1 MRVRNTEAISAI
13 ERSSDKGM
21 TSSTGH
27 LLQFQGSALAKRLLR
42 WAGWQVRFE
51 GLPAMQGVVVGYP
64 HTSNWDFILMVMVK
78 WATGLQ
84 VKFLAKDSLFR
95 YPIFSSWLR
104 QLGGVAIDR
113 TAPNGVVGQLVQ
125 LMREHQMQQLP
136 LWLGV
141 APEGTRR
148 RTEGWKSGFYQLA
161 TQAGVPICV
170 LRIDWGAKTVD
181 LSQSL
186 TLSGEVEQDY
196 QRLAQ
201 AFAGVMGFHPHQA
214 APIRPLPSNPSASLG
229 DRES

>member
-1 MRVRNTEAISAI
+1 MAGSTEATSAT
-13 ERSSDKGM
+13 ERFSDKSM
-21 TSSTGH
+21 QATSGYP
-27 LLQFQGSALAKRLLR
+27 LQFQGSALAKRLLQ
-42 WAGWQVRFE
+42 WAGWRVHFE
-51 GLPAMQGVVVGYP
+51 GFPCLQGVVVGYP
-64 HTSNWDFILMVMVK
+64 HTSNWDFILMVTVK

-95 YPIFSSWLR
+95 FPIFSPWLR
-104 QLGGVAIDR
+104 KLGGVAIDR

-125 LMREHQMQQLP
+125 LMRDHQTQQLP

-148 RTEGWKSGFYQLA
+148 WTEGWKSGFYQLA

-181 LSQSL
+181 LSQCFV
-186 TLSGEVEQDY
+186 LSGEVEQDY
-196 QRLAQ
+196 QRLTQ
-201 AFAGVMGFHPHQA
+201 AFAGVKGFHPHQA

-229 DRES
+229 DRVS